1 MYSYDSNSVSIKNS
15 GKVYEVEVNESTSGL
30 DFKNKIYEITNIPVS
45 RQKILIKGGKVDDSK
60 AIVEQVASQKQPI
73 MVLGN
78 PDAAMPVKPTEKQV
92 FLEDLNP
99 NLINKVSNEPSGLIN
114 LGNTCYLNSS
124 LQALYQIEDISSRVN
139 EYKSPNGINSTSNE
153 SLTASLRA
161 TFQQM
166 QKKQEKVNPTLFLTL
181 FRNVFPQFAE
191 QDHGFYKQQDAEEAF
206 LQLLTILDQTLK
218 VGDYFR
224 LSYKSEQKC
233 LALPDEETKIEYDDS
248 LKLNCHIDI
257 KTNFLRDGI
266 LGGLKETIE
275 KYNSTLQ
282 SNTEYEVSRTITRLP
297 KYLTVHFM
305 RFFWR
310 RDTQKKSKI
319 LRRVQFPFELDLSE
333 MLDASIKSDKVS
345 IRDKIR
351 QIEKD
356 QEELIRDFKKTKKS
370 SSLNPMEQEEE
381 DELKIE
387 SIRTK
392 FRDELS
398 SALPGVSLDTTT
410 ENPSSV
416 YQLAAVITHAG
427 SSADSG
433 HYQAYVRDPKD
444 LDGARWWKF
453 NDDKVSEVS
462 KEKIETLA
470 GGGEADSA
478 LILLYKGVGL

>member
-1 MYSYDSNSVSIKNS
+1 MAANTVSIKNS
-15 GKVYEVEVNESTSGL
+15 GTVHEIEVEASTLGAQ
-30 DFKNKIYEITNIPVS
+30 FKEKVREATNIPPE
-45 RQKILIKGGKVDDSK
+45 RQKILIKGGKIDDIK
-60 AIVEQVASQKQPI
+60 AVLDQIAGQKQPI

-78 PDAAMPVKPTEKQV
+78 PDRAMPAKPAEKQV

-99 NLINKVSNEPSGLIN
+99 NLLVNVSNEPSGLVN

-124 LQALYQIEDISSRVN
+124 LQALYLVDTVAKAVN
-139 EYKSPNGINSTSNE
+139 DYKSLSGINSSSNQ
-153 SLTASLRA
+153 SLTASLRV

-166 QKKQEKVNPTLFLTL
+166 EKKQEKVNPTLFLTL

-218 VGDYFR
+218 VGDNFR
-224 LSYKSEQKC
+224 LSYKAERKC
-233 LALPDEETKIEYDDS
+233 LALPDEESKIDYEDS

-275 KYNSTLQ
+275 KYNDTLQ
-282 SNTEYEVSRTITRLP
+282 SNAEYEITRTITRLP

-319 LRRVQFPFELDLSE
+319 LRRVQFPFELDLAE
-333 MLDASIKSDKVS
+333 MLDPSIKSEKIAV
-345 IRDKIR
+345 REKIR
-351 QIEKD
+351 LIEKD
-356 QEELIRDFKKTKKS
+356 QEELIRDFKKSKKS
-370 SSLNPMEQEEE
+370 TGLNPMEQEEE
-381 DELKIE
+381 DQMKLE
-387 SIRTK
+387 SIKSK

-398 SALPGVSLDTTT
+398 SILPGVSLDTTT
-410 ENPSSV
+410 ENPSPV
-416 YQLAAVITHAG
+416 YQLSAVITHAG

-444 LDGARWWKF
+444 IEGIRWWKF
-453 NDDKVSEVS
+453 NDDKVSEVNR
-462 KEKIETLA
+462 EKIETLA

>member
-1 MYSYDSNSVSIKNS
+1 MGTNTVSIKNS
-15 GKVYEVEVNESTSGL
+15 GKVYEIDVDSNTSGSQ
-30 DFKNKIYEITNIPVS
+30 FKEKIFEITNIPVD

-60 AIVEQVASQKQPI
+60 PIEEQVSSQKQPI

-78 PDAAMPVKPTEKQV
+78 PAAAVPSEPVEKQV

-99 NLINKVSNEPSGLIN
+99 NLLLKVSNEPSGLVN

-124 LQALYQIEDISSRVN
+124 LQALFQIDDIASKVAN
-139 EYKSPNGINSTSNE
+139 YKSPNGINSTSNE

-161 TFQQM
+161 TFDQM
-166 QKKQEKVNPTLFLTL
+166 QKKQEKVNPMLFLTL

-218 VGDYFR
+218 VGDNFR
-224 LSYKSEQKC
+224 LSYKKEQKC
-233 LALPDEETKIEYDDS
+233 LALPDEAATVDYEDS

-266 LGGLKETIE
+266 LSGLKETIE
-275 KYNSTLQ
+275 KYSDTLQ
-282 SNTEYEVSRTITRLP
+282 SNTEYEITRSITRLP

-319 LRRVQFPFELDLSE
+319 LRRVQFPFELDLAE
-333 MLDASIKSDKVS
+333 MLDSSIKNDKVAV
-345 IRDKIR
+345 RDKIR

-356 QEELIRDFKKTKKS
+356 QDELIRDFKKAKKS
-370 SSLNPMEQEEE
+370 SGLNPTEQEEE
-381 DELKIE
+381 DQMKIE
-387 SIRTK
+387 SIKSK
-392 FRDELS
+392 FRDDLS
-398 SALPGVSLDTTT
+398 SALPGISLDTTT

-416 YQLAAVITHAG
+416 YQLGAVITHAG

-433 HYQAYVRDPKD
+433 HYQAYVKDPKD
-444 LDGARWWKF
+444 IEGIRWWKF

-462 KEKIETLA
+462 REKVEMLA

-478 LILLYKGVGL
+478 LILIYKGVGL